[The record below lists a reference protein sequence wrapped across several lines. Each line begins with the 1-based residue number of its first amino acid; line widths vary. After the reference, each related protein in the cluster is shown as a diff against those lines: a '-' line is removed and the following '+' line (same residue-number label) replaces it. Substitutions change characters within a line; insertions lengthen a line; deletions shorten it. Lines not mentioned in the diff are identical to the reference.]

1 MIRQGPLLAAPFSD
15 MSDPTNLDATALA
28 AALGQRQ
35 MSCVEVMTAFLDRI
49 EAINP
54 RINAIVALRPRDE
67 LLAEA
72 EAADN
77 APRKGWLHGIP
88 FAVKDLVETAG
99 ILTTH
104 GSPIF
109 ADHVPE
115 KDDLLA
121 ARLRAVG
128 AIFIGKTNTPEFG
141 LGSHSFN
148 PVHGVTRNPYDL
160 SRTAGGSSGGAA
172 AALATRLVPVAD
184 GSDAMGSLRNPA
196 AFCNVYGF
204 RPSFGRVPRD
214 VEGDLFLHQLATDG
228 PMARTVQDLARLLD
242 TLSGPDPRDPHA
254 LPQHAP
260 FAADLGVSVKGA
272 RIGWVGD
279 WAGRYPIEPGIV
291 ELCQPALRQ
300 FESMGVDVE
309 PVVADFDPERL
320 WQSWLTLRSFSNAA
334 GKRAHYEDAAKRR
347 LLKPELIYEIERGL
361 TLSAMQVH
369 DASVARTDWFAC
381 AADLFDTYDVLALPS
396 AQVFPFDADLRWP
409 KTVAG
414 REMATYH
421 QWMEI
426 VLPASLA
433 GLPALNVPVGFSPEG
448 LPMGMQLIGRRGADL
463 RVLQIGEAYHQATN
477 WPQKMPPALD

>member
-1 MIRQGPLLAAPFSD
+1 MT
-15 MSDPTNLDATALA
+15 DPTSFDATDLA
-28 AALGQRQ
+28 AALAAREL
-35 MSCVEVMTAFLDRI
+35 SCVEVMTAFLDRI
-49 EAINP
+49 DAVNP
-54 RINAIVALRPRDE
+54 KINAVVALRPRAA

-72 EAADN
+72 AAADKT
-77 APRKGWLHGIP
+77 PSKGWLHGMP

-109 ADHVPE
+109 ASHVPE
-115 KDDLLA
+115 TDDLVA
-121 ARLRAVG
+121 ARLRAAG
-128 AIFIGKTNTPEFG
+128 AILIGKTNTPEFG

-172 AALATRLVPVAD
+172 AALAARLVPVAD

-214 VEGDLFLHQLATDG
+214 VMGDLFLHQLATDG
-228 PMARTVQDLARLLD
+228 PMARTVEDLARLLD
-242 TLSGPDPRDPHA
+242 VLSGPDARDPHA
-254 LPQHAP
+254 LPKHTS
-260 FAADLGVSVKGA
+260 FAAGLQAPVKGV
-272 RIGWVGD
+272 RIGWIGD
-279 WAGRYPIEPGIV
+279 WAGRYPIEPGILH
-291 ELCQPALRQ
+291 LCQQALGQ
-300 FESMGVDVE
+300 FEALGVAIE
-309 PVVADFDPERL
+309 PLTPAFDPERL

-334 GKRAHYEDAAKRR
+334 GKRALYDDPATRQ

-361 TLSAMQVH
+361 GFSALEVH
-369 DASVARTDWFAC
+369 TASVARTDWFAH
-381 AADLFDTYDVLALPS
+381 AAQLFERYDVLALPS
-396 AQVFPFDADLRWP
+396 AQVFPFDVDWRWP
-409 KTVAG
+409 QSVAG
-414 REMATYH
+414 RPMTTYH

-433 GLPALNVPVGFSPEG
+433 GLPALNVPVGFAPQG
-448 LPMGMQLIGRRGADL
+448 LPMGMQLIGPRGNDL

-477 WPQKMPPALD
+477 WPRNKPPAL